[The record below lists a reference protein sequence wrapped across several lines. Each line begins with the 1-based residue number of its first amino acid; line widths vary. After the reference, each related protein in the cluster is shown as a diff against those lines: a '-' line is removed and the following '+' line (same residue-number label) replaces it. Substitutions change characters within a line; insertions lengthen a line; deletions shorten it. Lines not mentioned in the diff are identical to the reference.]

1 MHARACCELLDLRPA
16 PATSCTGAYLGFLT
30 RVQLRVRLHG
40 MGHELKGHADIL
52 SDHIDVYT
60 KDAPHTGTY

>member
-1 MHARACCELLDLRPA
+1 MHASKLQPLDLRPTLA
-16 PATSCTGAYLGFLT
+16 RYLGAYLGFLT